1 MQRFRSYLAVLA
13 LASAFGAH
21 AAAAQSGPK
30 IDVNGKWM
38 FNVTTSA
45 GNGTSTRTQVTFI
58 GGAVDAHAGN

>member
-30 IDVNGKWM
+30 IDVTGKWM

-45 GNGTSTRTQVTFI
+45 GNGTSTVTLK
-58 GGAVDAHAGN
+58 